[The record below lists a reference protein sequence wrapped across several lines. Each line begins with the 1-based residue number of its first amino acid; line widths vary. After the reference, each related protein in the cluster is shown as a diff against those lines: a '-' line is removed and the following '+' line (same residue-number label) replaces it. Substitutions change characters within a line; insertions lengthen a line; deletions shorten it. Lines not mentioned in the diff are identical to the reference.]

1 MGKAQLAMP
10 LVIVIILMA
19 MLVPLPSAVLD
30 ILISANISLAVVV
43 LLSAVYVIKPV
54 EFSAFPSILLL
65 TTLFR
70 LSLNIAS
77 TRLILLEGSEGFGA
91 AGEVIGAFGQ
101 FVVGGNFAVGLIIF
115 IVLIVIQY
123 VVINH
128 GAVRIS
134 EVTARFT
141 LDALPGKQLSIDADL
156 NAGVIDQDEARQ
168 RRKDVGRE
176 ADFYGAMDGAIR
188 FTQRDA
194 MASILI
200 TLINIIG
207 GLFIGMFQN
216 NMQLLD
222 ALETFTILTIGD
234 GLVTAIPSLLIS
246 IAGGL
251 ITTRAAATS
260 SLGHE
265 VGKQLFA
272 NPRAV
277 FFAAAIVGGMGL
289 VPGLPTV
296 PFILLGGVLGFV
308 GVISSQAETR
318 RELEPSAQDMPS
330 DEEEGTV
337 ERATAFLKIDSLAV
351 EIGYGLVG
359 IVDTE
364 KGGDFLARIRS
375 IRKQLA
381 QELGMIV
388 PPVNITDNLKLGSRE
403 YSILLK
409 GVDIARGELMLD
421 RLLAIDPGST
431 TGEIEGTETK
441 EPTFGLPAYWITK
454 ENKERA
460 QLMNYTVVDA
470 STILATHLTE
480 LIRENA
486 HELLGR
492 QDVKTLIDHVSETH
506 PKLTEELV
514 PNTLSVGEIQKVLQS
529 LLREKISIRDLV
541 TIFEALADYG
551 TRTKDP
557 IALTEAT
564 RAVLS
569 RSITKPLLN
578 EQGELS
584 VISLSP
590 AWESKLKESLI
601 QDDSGAYLSLDS
613 NAFQELV
620 KAISETCQKL
630 TSAQWTLLCSSSVRY
645 HLRKLVERFIPQL
658 TVVSPNDIPPN
669 LQIVSQ
675 GVVGQ

>member
-1 MGKAQLAMP
+1 MFRAQAAMP
-10 LVIVIILMA
+10 VVVIVILTA
-19 MLVPLPSAVLD
+19 LLVPLPPIILD
-30 ILISANISLAVVV
+30 ILISTNVSLSVVV
-43 LLSAVYVIKPV
+43 LLSSLYVINPIN
-54 EFSAFPSILLL
+54 FSAFPSILLL

-77 TRLILLEGSEGFGA
+77 TRLILLDGAQGFSA
-91 AGEVIGAFGQ
+91 AGDVISAFGQ
-101 FVVGGNFAVGLIIF
+101 FVVGGNYAVGIIIFLVLII
-115 IVLIVIQY
+115 IQY

-156 NAGVIDQDEARQ
+156 NAGIIDQEEAKE
-168 RRKDVGRE
+168 RRAQVSKE

-200 TLINIIG
+200 TLINIMG

-216 NMQLLD
+216 GMEALD

-246 IAGGL
+246 ISGGL
-251 ITTRAAATS
+251 ITTRAAGDS
-260 SLGHE
+260 DLGE
-265 VGKQLFA
+265 EIGGQLFN
-272 NPRAV
+272 NPRPI
-277 FFAAAIVGGMGL
+277 FFACAIVGGLGL
-289 VPGLPTV
+289 VPGLPTLA
-296 PFILLGGVLGFV
+296 FLTLGSALGAI
-308 GVISSQAETR
+308 GYAAQRAEKE
-318 RELEPSAQDMPS
+318 RELKPAVEAS
-330 DEEEGTV
+330 DPDEGRV

-359 IVDTE
+359 LVDAQQ
-364 KGGDFLARIRS
+364 GGDFLSRIRS

-388 PPVNITDNLKLGSRE
+388 PPVNITDNLKLGARE
-403 YSILLK
+403 YTILLK
-409 GVDIARGELMLD
+409 GIDIGRGELMMD
-421 RLLAIDPGST
+421 RLMAIDPGNT
-431 TGEIEGTETK
+431 TGTIGGTSTQ
-441 EPTFGLPAYWITK
+441 EPTFGLPAFWITK

-480 LIRENA
+480 MIRSHA

-492 QDVKTLIDHVSETH
+492 QEVKTLIDHVGETH
-506 PKLTEELV
+506 PKLIEELV

-529 LLREKISIRDLV
+529 LLREKVSIRDLV
-541 TIFEALADYG
+541 TIFESLADYG

-557 IALTEAT
+557 AMLTEAV
-564 RAVLS
+564 RATLS

-578 EQGELS
+578 ETGELP

-590 AWESKLKESLI
+590 EWEGRLKDAMIADEG
-601 QDDSGAYLSLDS
+601 GAYLALDS
-613 NAFQELV
+613 KGFEELV
-620 KAISETCQKL
+620 QALGEKCQKL
-630 TSAQWTLLCSSSVRY
+630 TSSQWTLLCSSTVRY
-645 HLRKLVERFIPQL
+645 HLRKLIERFIPQL